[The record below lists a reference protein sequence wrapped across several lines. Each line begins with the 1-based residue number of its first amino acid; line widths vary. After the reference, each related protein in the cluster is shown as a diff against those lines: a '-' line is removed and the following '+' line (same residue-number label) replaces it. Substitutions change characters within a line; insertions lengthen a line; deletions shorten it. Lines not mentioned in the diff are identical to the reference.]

1 MQFPGMSTDPVRVR
15 LEVTW
20 WPESGDFSLSRQV
33 WSRPTS
39 SDVWQ
44 LEGMEVSGSPIRL
57 VSLPDRWTTAAAG
70 ALALVTA
77 LEREHT
83 AAGPFPDL

>member
-20 WPESGDFSLSRQV
+20 WPESGDFSLARMV
-33 WSRPTS
+33 WTRPTA

-44 LEGMEVSGSPIRL
+44 MEGMEVSGSPIRL
-57 VSLPDRWTTAAAG
+57 VSLPDRWATASDS
-70 ALALVTA
+70 ALAYVTN
-77 LEREHT
+77 LHREHE
-83 AAGPFPDL
+83 AAGPFQ

>member
-20 WPESGDFSLSRQV
+20 WPESADFSLARSV
-33 WSRPTS
+33 WSRPVSGDT
-39 SDVWQ
+39 W
-44 LEGMEVSGSPIRL
+44 LMEGLEVSGSPIRL
-57 VSLPDRWTTAAAG
+57 VSLPDRWAVACDG
-70 ALALVTA
+70 ALALVVA
-77 LEREHT
+77 LDREHR

>member
-20 WPESGDFSLSRQV
+20 WPETGDFSLSRQV
-33 WSRPTS
+33 WTRPTA

-44 LEGMEVSGSPIRL
+44 LEGMEVSGSPIRYE
-57 VSLPDRWTTAAAG
+57 SLPDRWATASDG
-70 ALALVTA
+70 TLALVTD
-77 LEREHT
+77 LHRQHID
-83 AAGPFPDL
+83 AGPFPHL